1 MSEYVRD
8 SKLAST
14 HAFHAHAY
22 CISLFFLSLP
32 RCLSLTHLYVNIYSM
47 LQVFVPN
54 SAADLIASELLP
66 VLKQGVIF
74 VTGEAAWWG
83 DGSVGGRQGL
93 MPVHDAGNEVKGMA
107 TDPP

>member
-1 MSEYVRD
+1 MCE
-8 SKLAST
+8 T
-14 HAFHAHAY
+14 Q
-22 CISLFFLSLP
+22 SLHPRMHSMHMHTVSLSFLSPSLP
-32 RCLSLTHLYVNIYSM
+32 PSVSLSHLYVNIYSI

-93 MPVHDAGNEVKGMA
+93 MPVHDAGNEVNSMA